1 MYIICLLCIIAY
13 IRCCRGGCRPPLQR
27 GSSGCPY
34 VHCCPHCHATPGEQ
48 RERAAGR
55 RRPAA
60 HSEYGARQLSLEQAL
75 RPASGSR
82 HAGGP
87 VLRAATPIRS
97 SKREPAPAAPGEGL
111 SAETER
117 PGSRRRGGGGGSCGA
132 VVSARPRPARRRRWH
147 ETARTTGTRR
157 LGRNDSG
164 NTNQTWRLK
173 SMSLSNDSDA
183 MTT

>member
-34 VHCCPHCHATPGEQ
+34 VRCCPHCHATPGEQ
-48 RERAAGR
+48 RERAAGW

-60 HSEYGARQLSLEQAL
+60 RSEYGARQLSLEQAL

-82 HAGGP
+82 DAGGP
-87 VLRAATPIRS
+87 GLRAATPIRS
-97 SKREPAPAAPGEGL
+97 SAREPAPAAPGEGL

-117 PGSRRRGGGGGSCGA
+117 PGSRRRGGGGGSCA
-132 VVSARPRPARRRRWH
+132 QSCQQDRARPGDGD
-147 ETARTTGTRR
+147 GTRR
-157 LGRNDSG
+157 PGRPAPDGSDVTTRATRIGLGDLNR
-164 NTNQTWRLK
+164 
-173 SMSLSNDSDA
+173 
-183 MTT
+183 